1 MLRYL
6 ILSSGLFAKEA
17 NEMQL
22 IMNVIGCIRNIRGEH
37 NVQPGKTISVK
48 LRVHGQEALK
58 TIEHGKKYIASL
70 AKVGELSIIQSGE
83 AVKDCATAVAGPVDI
98 FVPFAGMINLD
109 DEKARLVKEIARV
122 EKYITA
128 QTQKLE
134 NKNFAERAPK
144 DIIAKERVRLEESK
158 VEFNKLKKAL
168 DELA

>member
-1 MLRYL
+1 MKHEIKHLP
-6 ILSSGLFAKEA
+6 K
-17 NEMQL
+17 
-22 IMNVIGCIRNIRGEH
+22 
-37 NVQPGKTISVK
+37 
-48 LRVHGQEALK
+48 
-58 TIEHGKKYIASL
+58 SL
-70 AKVGELSIIQSGE
+70 AQIKVTVPSEKME
-83 AVKDCATAVAGPVDI
+83 EYRKKATAEISKDVNVKGFRPGHVPPEVLKQHVD
-98 FVPFAGMINLD
+98 
-109 DEKARLVKEIARV
+109 